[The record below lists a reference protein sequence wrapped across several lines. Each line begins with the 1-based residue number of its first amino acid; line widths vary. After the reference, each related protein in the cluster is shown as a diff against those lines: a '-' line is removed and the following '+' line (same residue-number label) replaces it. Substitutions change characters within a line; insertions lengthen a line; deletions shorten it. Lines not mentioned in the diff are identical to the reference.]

1 VTAPNVTSIVAFL
14 VLATSSAVGAQ
25 IRTPIATAPLTT
37 TTSTAGPAPS
47 NATATV
53 TGSSTA
59 TVSWDPSALIRIVE
73 IQRTRIDNVLCCIRQ
88 SGILTTANWNDTGLE
103 GGYEYLYQ
111 ITATYTDGRIGR
123 AQVIAATPIV
133 WVASTSVPKNAKMG
147 STDGVLRL
155 TPCGSKSGSQP
166 APAGLH
172 SLGGTPAG
180 GKLEWEIVSG
190 VNYVVDRTPE
200 GAETWSLVG
209 STCGGP
215 SPLTPRVEAPTM
227 MNVQDLIGG
236 IQGNVIYR
244 VLAVGPKGQIG
255 WNTVHWSP
263 PCKGAL
269 NIVPTVTGSS
279 VRLDWQFN
287 ESCTSGSLLAVPVP
301 NIFRVTS
308 SFGYAGDF
316 VGARTGSVVV
326 DGLPRGTHSFTFTG
340 IWYPDAKMSTT
351 VNVVIQL

>member
-1 VTAPNVTSIVAFL
+1 MTARSVTSIVALL
-14 VLATSSAVGAQ
+14 VTATSAAVGAQ
-25 IRTPIATAPLTT
+25 IRTPIATAPLVT

-47 NATATV
+47 NAKAIV

-59 TVSWDPSALIRIVE
+59 TVSWDANPLIRIVE
-73 IQRTRIDNVLCCIRQ
+73 IQRTRIDNVTCCVRQ
-88 SGILTTANWNDTGLE
+88 SGILTAANWNDSGLE

-111 ITATYTDGRIGR
+111 ITASYTDGRIGR
-123 AQVIAATPIV
+123 TQAIVATPIV
-133 WVASTSVPKNAKMG
+133 WMVSTSPSRNATMG
-147 STDGVLRL
+147 SADGVLRL
-155 TPCGSKSGSQP
+155 TPCGGKSGNQP

-180 GKLEWEIVSG
+180 GKLEWEIVNG
-190 VNYVVDRTPE
+190 VNYIVDRTPQ
-200 GAETWSLVG
+200 GSETWTLVG

-215 SPLTPRVEAPTM
+215 SPLKPRVDVPTM
-227 MNVQDLIGG
+227 MNVQDVVGG

-244 VLAVGPKGQIG
+244 VMAVGPKGQIG

-279 VRLDWQFN
+279 VKLDWQFN
-287 ESCTSGSLLAVPVP
+287 ESCTSGSLMAVPVP
-301 NIFRVTS
+301 NKFQVTS

-326 DGLPRGTHSFTFTG
+326 DGVPRGTHSFTFTG

-351 VNVVIQL
+351 VTVVVQL